1 MIPVAQTGPN
11 CPNTDSRSPVP
22 NKNRLTDRS
31 RDPVNWQNKLL
42 KQDTV
47 VATKE
52 TAVGEV
58 TMKSMPHPEC
68 RADTAVDEPAMKT
81 ATAEPATVRARLRRG
96 R

>member
-1 MIPVAQTGPN
+1 M
-11 CPNTDSRSPVP
+11 
-22 NKNRLTDRS
+22 
-31 RDPVNWQNKLL
+31 
-42 KQDTV
+42 

-68 RADTAVDEPAMKT
+68 RANTAVDEPAMKT
-81 ATAEPATVRARLRRG
+81 TAAEPTAVRDSPTNIAGDEPTTKTATAESAAVRARLRRG